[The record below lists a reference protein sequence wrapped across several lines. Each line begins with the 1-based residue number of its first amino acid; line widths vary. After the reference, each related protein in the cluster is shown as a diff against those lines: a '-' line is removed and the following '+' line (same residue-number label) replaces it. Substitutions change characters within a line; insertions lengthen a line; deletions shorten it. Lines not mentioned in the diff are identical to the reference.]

1 MLYVEIGIDTL
12 SEIHMDDRCVQMDFK
27 NGTTIYLYGK
37 AKSGPWLMKKL
48 TEAFIREYE
57 ENAEEDAAADE
68 QN

>member
-27 NGTTIYLYGK
+27 NGTTIYFYGK
-37 AKSGPWLMKKL
+37 AKSARWLMKKL
-48 TEAFIREYE
+48 TEAFREYE
-57 ENAEEDAAADE
+57 EDAADE